1 MVVLY
6 RYSNLHTILQLG
18 NCQLTPVINI
28 ICQPLESLLHSQG
41 ITTIIKCTDTTE
53 DFQAAITT
61 MKKRNVF
68 NVLVDINI
76 DLLPEFFDNCR

>member
-1 MVVLY
+1 M
-6 RYSNLHTILQLG
+6 S
-18 NCQLTPVINI
+18 
-28 ICQPLESLLHSQG
+28 QPLESLLQSHG

-68 NVLVDINI
+68 NVLMDINI
-76 DLLPEFFDNCR
+76 DLLPEFFENCR